1 MLKRTLKLCLRNTHT
16 HSLRKLYLERMLAWA
31 GGSGGPDFFI
41 ALADHAEWGH
51 SFTVWGELHDAAGTA
66 RCSCSNGPFEVP
78 VSSCASTPPSDCQ
91 LRLICGWVSARW
103 SSNEAADAAD
113 PAGASCGSSLLA
125 SSSGSSP
132 LASARCAPEA
142 SRCSLSPGALSFSAS
157 GENALPP
164 PRPLRLAEGPAG
176 IGGSAVSGRL
186 PSRASLPAQT
196 TSAADAC
203 IRSSRWSG
211 GAIASCDGKDGV

>member
-1 MLKRTLKLCLRNTHT
+1 MRSTRAYWALAPSLSPRLESSAPTRLSRSHSVSSSRCLR
-16 HSLRKLYLERMLAWA
+16 LATSSA
-31 GGSGGPDFFI
+31 
-41 ALADHAEWGH
+41 
-51 SFTVWGELHDAAGTA
+51 A

-186 PSRASLPAQT
+186 PSRASLPAQP